1 MPYEKGHDGMASR
14 KAGLVGKEPATWTAE
29 WESFAV
35 ALGRNLQRARLA
47 KDLSQEAVAYRV
59 GLTRYTYQAYER
71 GRSQSSSPMNPT
83 LRVIIGLSQV
93 LEVPVSELLPP
104 RAPDVTTR

>member
-1 MPYEKGHDGMASR
+1 M
-14 KAGLVGKEPATWTAE
+14 GKEPATWTAE

-47 KDLSQEAVAYRV
+47 KDMSQEAVAYRV

-71 GRSQSSSPMNPT
+71 GRSQSLSPMNPT
-83 LRVIIGLSQV
+83 LRVVVALSQV
-93 LEVPVSELLPP
+93 LGVPVGELLPDH
-104 RAPDVTTR
+104 APDVTVR

>member
-1 MPYEKGHDGMASR
+1 M
-14 KAGLVGKEPATWTAE
+14 GKEPATWTAE

-47 KDLSQEAVAYRV
+47 KDMSQEAVAYRV

-71 GRSQSSSPMNPT
+71 GRSQSLSPMNPT
-83 LRVIIGLSQV
+83 LRVVIALSQV
-93 LEVPVSELLPP
+93 LDVPVGDLLPEH
-104 RAPDVTTR
+104 APDVTVR